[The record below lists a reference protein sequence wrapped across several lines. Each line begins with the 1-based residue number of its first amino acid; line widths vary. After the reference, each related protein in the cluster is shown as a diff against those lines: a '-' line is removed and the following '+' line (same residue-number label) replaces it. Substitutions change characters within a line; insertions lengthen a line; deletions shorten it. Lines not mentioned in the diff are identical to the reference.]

1 MHKEAELL
9 LSLELPVWASC
20 YTHNL
25 GSDVAYSNV
34 RATEVVKKGKN
45 WISTKGKYLP
55 DRFYDTYRHDP
66 MCIQPT
72 REAAIAH
79 YNQSID
85 DSLAAMHRIVDG
97 LAPSLMKKKYKV

>member
-9 LSLELPVWASC
+9 LSLGLPVWVSC
-20 YTHNL
+20 YRHNL
-25 GSDVAYSNV
+25 GSSVAQSNL
-34 RATEVVKKGKN
+34 RATEVTRKGDAWISSKGKRITGFN
-45 WISTKGKYLP
+45 RAI
-55 DRFYDTYRHDP
+55 D
-66 MCIQPT
+66 IQPT

-85 DSLAAMHRIVDG
+85 DSLAAMHKIVDE

>member
-1 MHKEAELL
+1 MSTINPLVFDVLAAGG
-9 LSLELPVWASC
+9 SVWVSS
-20 YTHNL
+20 YKHNI
-25 GSDVAYSNV
+25 GSNTACTNI
-34 RATEVVKKGKN
+34 RATEVTKKTGY
-45 WISTKGKYLP
+45 WRTLKGKYLP
-55 DRFYDTYRHDP
+55 SFKENE
-66 MCIQPT
+66 CIHPT